1 MDSIESRAIF
11 RRARFWSLDGAFL
24 DDVDPEW
31 IFWQRESEL
40 KNRLYGD
47 YFGKAIHSTSTS
59 GDGNP
64 EYLGR
69 PGPRELICHFALRKA
84 APRSDLRIL
93 RS

>member
-1 MDSIESRAIF
+1 MDSIQSRAIF
-11 RRARFWSLDGAFL
+11 RRARFWSLDGDFL
-24 DDVDPEW
+24 DNVDPEW

-69 PGPRELICHFALRKA
+69 PGPRELICHFVLREAAL
-84 APRSDLRIL
+84 RSDLGTL